1 MENTKKS
8 LIIADYTTEDER
20 GVFQRKTHYM
30 NKQTIKPLR
39 IITALNRKKI
49 DPNKYVFTGEPKTEE
64 IDIQLFTYN
73 KEECVENK
81 NVPPENIPVLQKNG
95 DKYWL
100 NIYGLHDTAS
110 IASICEKQGIH
121 GLVIQTILDVNQ
133 RSKYQDYE
141 SHSFLTVKSITPSDD
156 GLLTEQIS
164 FVFNS
169 YYLLSFQERKGDFF
183 EHLRNRIREDKGIVR
198 ERTPDY
204 LLYAM
209 LESILENYFST
220 LNNIDQEITQLN
232 FTDLKKEISPN
243 TLEIIENKKRLLIS

>member
-1 MENTKKS
+1 
-8 LIIADYTTEDER
+8 
-20 GVFQRKTHYM
+20 M
-30 NKQTIKPLR
+30 NKQTLKPLR
-39 IITALNRKKI
+39 IVTALNRKKI
-49 DPNKYVFTGEPKTEE
+49 DPNKYTFTGEAKTEG
-64 IDIQLFTYN
+64 IDIQLFKYH
-73 KEECVENK
+73 KEKYIESRDLL
-81 NVPPENIPVLQKNG
+81 PADIPEFHKSE

-100 NIYGLHDTAS
+100 NMYGLHDAAAV
-110 IASICEKQGIH
+110 ASICEKQGIH
-121 GLVIQTILDVNQ
+121 GLVIQNILDVNQ

-141 SHSFLTVKSITPSDD
+141 DHSFLTVKSITPSDN
-156 GLLTEQIS
+156 GLQTEQIS

-204 LLYAM
+204 LLYTM

-220 LNNIDQEITQLN
+220 LNNVDQEITLFT

-243 TLEIIENKKRLLIS
+243 MLEIIENKKKIVTFIKKSILPIKEFTQTAERLK